1 MICTP
6 PCFEWLLEIGGEC
19 MEWSKIMLY
28 MNAMSVFVPIFVT
41 GEISE
46 QDIIEI
52 EEKVC
57 QKSGLDPLSVFRYS
71 KLDFKELKK
80 KG

>member
-1 MICTP
+1 
-6 PCFEWLLEIGGEC
+6 

-28 MNAMSVFVPIFVT
+28 MSAMSVFVPGFVT

-46 QDIIEI
+46 KNIIEI

-57 QKSGLDPLSVFRYS
+57 LKSGINPLSVFRYS

>member
-1 MICTP
+1 
-6 PCFEWLLEIGGEC
+6 

-28 MNAMSVFVPIFVT
+28 MNGMSVFVSVFVT

-57 QKSGLDPLSVFRYS
+57 QKSGINPLSVFRYS
-71 KLDFKELKK
+71 KLDFKELKR
-80 KG
+80 KGQSSKF

>member
-1 MICTP
+1 
-6 PCFEWLLEIGGEC
+6 
-19 MEWSKIMLY
+19 

-46 QDIIEI
+46 KDIIEI

-57 QKSGLDPLSVFRYS
+57 QKSGLNPLSVFRYS

>member
-1 MICTP
+1 
-6 PCFEWLLEIGGEC
+6 

-28 MNAMSVFVPIFVT
+28 MNAMSIFVPIFVT

-57 QKSGLDPLSVFRYS
+57 QKSGLNPLSVFRYS
-71 KLDFKELKK
+71 KLDFKELKRK
-80 KG
+80 AQSSKF

>member
-1 MICTP
+1 
-6 PCFEWLLEIGGEC
+6 

-28 MNAMSVFVPIFVT
+28 MNAMSIFVPVFVT

-46 QDIIEI
+46 KDIIEI
-52 EEKVC
+52 EEQVC
-57 QKSGLDPLSVFRYS
+57 HKSGLNPMSVFRYS

-80 KG
+80 GDRKKRTI

>member
-6 PCFEWLLEIGGEC
+6 SSFERLLEIGGEC

-28 MNAMSVFVPIFVT
+28 VNAMSVFVPIFVT

-46 QDIIEI
+46 KDIIEI

-57 QKSGLDPLSVFRYS
+57 QKSGINPLSVFRYS

>member
-1 MICTP
+1 
-6 PCFEWLLEIGGEC
+6 

-28 MNAMSVFVPIFVT
+28 MNAMSVFVPVFVT

-57 QKSGLDPLSVFRYS
+57 QKSGLNPLSVFRYS

>member
-1 MICTP
+1 
-6 PCFEWLLEIGGEC
+6 
-19 MEWSKIMLY
+19 
-28 MNAMSVFVPIFVT
+28 MSVFVPGFVT

-46 QDIIEI
+46 KNIIEI

-57 QKSGLDPLSVFRYS
+57 LKSGINPLSVFRYS

>member
-1 MICTP
+1 
-6 PCFEWLLEIGGEC
+6 

-28 MNAMSVFVPIFVT
+28 MNAMSIFVPVFVT

-46 QDIIEI
+46 KDIIEI

-57 QKSGLDPLSVFRYS
+57 QKSGLNPMSVFRYS
-71 KLDFKELKK
+71 KLDFKELKQK
-80 KG
+80 SQSSKF

>member
-1 MICTP
+1 
-6 PCFEWLLEIGGEC
+6 

-28 MNAMSVFVPIFVT
+28 MNAMSVFVPAFVT

-46 QDIIEI
+46 KDIIEI

-57 QKSGLDPLSVFRYS
+57 QKSELNPLSVFRYS
-71 KLDFKELKK
+71 KLYFKGLKK

>member
-1 MICTP
+1 
-6 PCFEWLLEIGGEC
+6 

-28 MNAMSVFVPIFVT
+28 MNVMSVFVPVFVT
-41 GEISE
+41 GKISE

-57 QKSGLDPLSVFRYS
+57 RKSGIDPLSVFRYS

>member
-1 MICTP
+1 
-6 PCFEWLLEIGGEC
+6 

-28 MNAMSVFVPIFVT
+28 MNVMSVFVPVFVT

-57 QKSGLDPLSVFRYS
+57 QKSGINPLSVFRYT
-71 KLDFKELKK
+71 KHDFENIKNK
-80 KG
+80 

>member
-1 MICTP
+1 
-6 PCFEWLLEIGGEC
+6 

-46 QDIIEI
+46 KDIIEI

-57 QKSGLDPLSVFRYS
+57 QKSGLNPKSVFRYS
-71 KLDFKELKK
+71 KLDFIDLKRK
-80 KG
+80 RQSSKF